1 MIFNPVMN
9 IADGGVQIVTGY
21 ISYEVYAQI
30 DGSVVHISSGG
41 TISVPLHS
49 MIVVCP
55 GGATMGIVKQL
66 TLVGT
71 IGSFTNGGTVCEVTG
86 DNFYFE

>member
-1 MIFNPVMN
+1 MVLTGRGGGS
-9 IADGGVQIVTGY
+9 GGVQIVTGY

-30 DGSVVHISSGG
+30 DGSVVHISSGS

-55 GGATMGIVKQL
+55 GGPTMDIVKQL

-71 IGSFTNGGTVCEVTG
+71 IGSFTNGGMVFEVTG